1 MKKAILC
8 VLLTLAMSVNAF
20 ALEVPTDTV
29 VQNLNGSQQA
39 IKTYTIPPDQDPAT
53 LIEEPFELEG
63 FLYTFANIVKTENP
77 VEETK
82 VHTEIITIETAK
94 KDLSVVLENLEPTI
108 EYDDGVFK
116 GRLALDHTSIVTE
129 AAGYTTKS
137 YTVTE
142 TKTIGQ
148 LDRNDMS
155 YVPATTVKD
164 GRTLT
169 LANVEWQ
176 VTGTDLVGEALMPS
190 SYQAIAAYSAKASY
204 NAATGYITTA
214 EYVSAGRTVE
224 IEWENEPVTGQIQI
238 YKYAG
243 EYNEIT
249 GTAPGTPLKGAVYE
263 IINARSGK
271 VVDYITTDS
280 RGVAASKPLPLT
292 RYQIR
297 EVSAPAYWQVSARV
311 FDVTLEYAGQ
321 IIKLNAYDKTAELG
335 VSITKRGNA
344 AVLAGNQMRYDITV
358 ANTSNVDLESFYWH
372 DRIPTDVAR
381 ATTLTTGTYS
391 ARLNYRILYKTNYTA
406 NYQVLASNLL
416 TSNNYSFALNAI
428 PMQAGE
434 VITDIYFDFGK
445 VPVGF
450 QSVSN
455 PTLSVMVNGNAVNG
469 YYMTNRADVGG
480 KYLGTW
486 QTANASWVTIIQRY
500 GTTLTLPK
508 TGY

>member
-190 SYQAIAAYSAKASY
+190 SYQAIATYSAKASY

-214 EYVSAGRTVE
+214 EYVGDVTHEGIESILGIIISILGISNMKGNISSLHWYHRQRVSPDDVMPFGKRVGLGTLIIGIAIIVLDSINRSKGAKIGRT
-224 IEWENEPVTGQIQI
+224 
-238 YKYAG
+238 
-243 EYNEIT
+243 
-249 GTAPGTPLKGAVYE
+249 
-263 IINARSGK
+263 
-271 VVDYITTDS
+271 
-280 RGVAASKPLPLT
+280 
-292 RYQIR
+292 
-297 EVSAPAYWQVSARV
+297 
-311 FDVTLEYAGQ
+311 
-321 IIKLNAYDKTAELG
+321 
-335 VSITKRGNA
+335 
-344 AVLAGNQMRYDITV
+344 
-358 ANTSNVDLESFYWH
+358 
-372 DRIPTDVAR
+372 
-381 ATTLTTGTYS
+381 
-391 ARLNYRILYKTNYTA
+391 
-406 NYQVLASNLL
+406 
-416 TSNNYSFALNAI
+416 
-428 PMQAGE
+428 
-434 VITDIYFDFGK
+434 
-445 VPVGF
+445 
-450 QSVSN
+450 
-455 PTLSVMVNGNAVNG
+455 
-469 YYMTNRADVGG
+469 
-480 KYLGTW
+480 
-486 QTANASWVTIIQRY
+486 QRY
-500 GTTLTLPK
+500 LPPA
-508 TGY
+508 